1 VNRIHSEHF
10 VIVLLQTN
18 SSYTGIQTNKQ
29 TQIKQPNTVI
39 DKITGSKY
47 MRFVYTIICYVSVVT
62 KVPAVI

>member
-1 VNRIHSEHF
+1 
-10 VIVLLQTN
+10 LQTN